1 VVAIVRGADWAA
13 TGIIIG
19 VVCATILAK
28 VTQLQGSNLV
38 TNQQQVA
45 QRIDLSNLEV
55 NCS

>member
-38 TNQQQVA
+38 THQQ
-45 QRIDLSNLEV
+45 
-55 NCS
+55 